1 MKKLA
6 VVLMSGGM
14 DSALCAAIAL
24 KDGYEVAA
32 LHLNYQHRTQAREER
47 AFNDI
52 CDFYGIARRLVVDVG
67 YFKQIGGSSLTD
79 LQIDVPKAKFD
90 KNEIRNTYV
99 PFRNGNIMAIGA
111 SWAETLGAE
120 ALFIGAVEQDSS
132 GYPDCRA
139 EFFRAFEK
147 ALNYGTKPETNIKI
161 VTPIILLSKKEI
173 VQQAI
178 LLNVPLYLTWSCY
191 VNEDAACGECESCLL
206 RLRGFE
212 QAGYIDPIRY
222 VNKANE

>member
-139 EFFRAFEK
+139 EFFRAFE
-147 ALNYGTKPETNIKI
+147 
-161 VTPIILLSKKEI
+161 
-173 VQQAI
+173 
-178 LLNVPLYLTWSCY
+178 
-191 VNEDAACGECESCLL
+191 
-206 RLRGFE
+206 
-212 QAGYIDPIRY
+212 
-222 VNKANE
+222 